1 MADVSLP
8 GLRDRGNDREA
19 DRGRDRPGLDGPGCD
34 RPGRGDADRDED
46 RAQIILITGLTL
58 AVLFVAVVLL
68 LNTVIYTENLAT
80 RGADAGGSE
89 AIEFRDGVT
98 ADLAGILHREHRNAS
113 DGDVFTEFNES
124 AETYAETVAD
134 LRARDGVI
142 ADVRVNGSTVED
154 GYFIAQNET
163 ESGFRNMTAPD
174 STAAD
179 WTVAGNATRTR
190 NFRLTVNPATLSDS
204 AGSAFTVVADGRTE
218 GTNETW
224 SASLSR
230 ETDGDIT
237 VTVENETGTT
247 AETFAPR
254 PDGNHT
260 VDFTGG
266 TVNGEPFDA
275 LVWADGVQTGNDEDD
290 PYDIRYENGDEARG
304 TYHLVVDDRDGG
316 ADSDRSSRPYVA
328 DAVYSVDVELGHRTP
343 ELTYGDVIRLAP
355 GERDA

>member
-1 MADVSLP
+1 MADVSIFSP
-8 GLRDRGNDREA
+8 VGS
-19 DRGRDRPGLDGPGCD
+19 
-34 RPGRGDADRDED
+34 GDADRDED

-80 RGADAGGSE
+80 RGADAGGGE
-89 AIEFRDGVT
+89 AIEFRDGT
-98 ADLAGILHREHRNAS
+98 IEDLAGILHREHRNAS
-113 DGDVFTEFNES
+113 DGDVFTEFNAS
-124 AETYAETVAD
+124 AETYARTVAD

-142 ADVRVNGSTVED
+142 ADVHVRGSTVED

-163 ESGFRNMTAPD
+163 DTGFRNMTAPD

-190 NFRLTVNPATLSDS
+190 NFRLTVDPDTLSDS
-204 AGSAFTVVADGRTE
+204 TSGAFTVVADGTTA

-224 SASLSR
+224 SATLTR
-230 ETDGDIT
+230 ETDGNLT
-237 VTVENETGTT
+237 VTVDNASGTT
-247 AETFAPR
+247 AETFGPR

-260 VDFTGG
+260 VDFTAG

-275 LVWADGVQTGNDEDD
+275 LYWAEDVQTGSAPRE
-290 PYDIRYENGDEARG
+290 PYDIRYENGDAARG

-316 ADSDRSSRPYVA
+316 ADSDRSSRPYVTE
-328 DAVYSVDVELGHRTP
+328 AVYGVDVEVRHRTP

>member
-1 MADVSLP
+1 MADVSISSPL
-8 GLRDRGNDREA
+8 GG
-19 DRGRDRPGLDGPGCD
+19 
-34 RPGRGDADRDED
+34 GDADRDED

-80 RGADAGGSE
+80 RGADAGGAE

-98 ADLAGILHREHRNAS
+98 EDLAGILHREHRNAS
-113 DGDVFTEFNES
+113 DGDVFTEFNAS

-142 ADVRVNGSTVED
+142 ADVRVRGSTVED

-163 ESGFRNMTAPD
+163 ESGLRNMTAPD
-174 STAAD
+174 SNAAD

-190 NFRLTVNPATLSDS
+190 NFRMTVDHTSLPESTS
-204 AGSAFTVVADGRTE
+204 GAFTVVADGTTG

-224 SASLSR
+224 SATLTG
-230 ETDGDIT
+230 EAGGNLT
-237 VTVENETGTT
+237 VTVENATGTT
-247 AETFAPR
+247 NETFAPR

-260 VDFTGG
+260 VDFTAG

-275 LVWADGVQTGNDEDD
+275 LFWAEAVQTESEPHP
-290 PYDIRYENGDEARG
+290 PYNIRYENGDAAEG
-304 TYHLVVDDRDGG
+304 TYHLVVDNRDGG
-316 ADSDRSSRPYVA
+316 ADADRSSRPYVTE
-328 DAVYSVDVELGHRTP
+328 AVYSVKVEVGHRTP
-343 ELTYGDVIRLAP
+343 ELTYRDVIRLAP

>member
-8 GLRDRGNDREA
+8 RL
-19 DRGRDRPGLDGPGCD
+19 RGRET
-34 RPGRGDADRDED
+34 ADPDED

-80 RGADAGGSE
+80 RGADAGGAE

-98 ADLAGILHREHRNAS
+98 EDLAGILHREHRNAS
-113 DGDVFTEFNES
+113 DGAVFTEFNES
-124 AETYAETVAD
+124 AKTYARTVAD

-142 ADVRVNGSTVED
+142 ADVRVRGSTVED

-190 NFRLTVNPATLSDS
+190 NYRLTVDPASLSES
-204 AGSAFTVVADGRTE
+204 TSGAFTVVADGTTG

-224 SASLSR
+224 SATLTNSTGGNL
-230 ETDGDIT
+230 T
-237 VTVENETGTT
+237 VTVENATGMTN
-247 AETFAPR
+247 ETFAPR
-254 PDGNHT
+254 PDGDHT
-260 VDFTGG
+260 VDLTAG

-275 LVWADGVQTGNDEDD
+275 LYWAEDVQTGGDE
-290 PYDIRYENGDEARG
+290 YDIRYENGDAAEG

-316 ADSDRSSRPYVA
+316 ADADRSSRPYVA
-328 DAVYSVDVELGHRTP
+328 EAVYAVEVEVLHRTP
-343 ELTYGDVIRLAP
+343 ELTYGDAIRLAP

>member
-1 MADVSLP
+1 MADVTLPVSL
-8 GLRDRGNDREA
+8 DRGN
-19 DRGRDRPGLDGPGCD
+19 
-34 RPGRGDADRDED
+34 ADRDED

-80 RGADAGGSE
+80 RGADAGGAE

-98 ADLAGILHREHRNAS
+98 EDLSRILHREHRDQSSAAGVAS
-113 DGDVFTEFNES
+113 DFNES

-163 ESGFRNMTAPD
+163 ESGFRNMTGPD

-190 NFRLTVNPATLSDS
+190 NFRLTVETDSLSDS
-204 AGSAFTVVADGRTE
+204 ASGAFIVVADGRTE

-290 PYDIRYENGDEARG
+290 PYDIRYENGDESRG

-316 ADSDRSSRPYVA
+316 TDSDRSSRPYVA
-328 DAVYSVDVELGHRTP
+328 DAVYSVDVEIGHRTP